1 MSIICL
7 KSRRLSRRSLKKRA
21 SSEDFSMVDIT
32 DIMDIMD
39 ITKIT
44 EEDLRA
50 AEINVKEEGTTG
62 LIGNVGDCLTC
73 SAANLK
79 ITLNLLM
86 KTAN

>member
-1 MSIICL
+1 M
-7 KSRRLSRRSLKKRA
+7 A
-21 SSEDFSMVDIT
+21 EDIT
-32 DIMDIMD
+32 DITDVMD